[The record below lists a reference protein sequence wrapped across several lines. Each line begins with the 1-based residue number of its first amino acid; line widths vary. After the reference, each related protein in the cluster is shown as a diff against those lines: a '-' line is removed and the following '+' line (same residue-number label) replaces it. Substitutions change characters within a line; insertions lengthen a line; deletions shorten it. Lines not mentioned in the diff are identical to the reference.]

1 MQFLRIT
8 GCGGEIC
15 LPCCRSP
22 RNCWHATPV
31 WALCRSSRSHWKP
44 PISDA
49 RDRPAT
55 ALAPVRPHGR
65 TCDARR
71 TTDRHARADTNL
83 SHASAK
89 FFLAPQSLQ
98 IALSL
103 SVYTRRQALCG
114 PEYPHCRTMGLGPL
128 LRRPRLEWYQ
138 RRWIDAREADQPVWV
153 AEDGSLCNAY
163 RVSPLG

>member
-1 MQFLRIT
+1 MARRRT
-8 GCGGEIC
+8 GSEM
-15 LPCCRSP
+15 LSSRLSVYS
-22 RNCWHATPV
+22 ATNREKLSD
-31 WALCRSSRSHWKP
+31 ALCTSVLL
-44 PISDA
+44 
-49 RDRPAT
+49 AT
-55 ALAPVRPHGR
+55 AVAPVRPPGR
-65 TCDARR
+65 TYDARR

-89 FFLAPQSLQ
+89 FFLAPQSLR